1 MRGLSERE
9 ILPLWE
15 RGAGHGPLVRG
26 RALLAAACPELDD
39 DGAAA
44 LTVGERDAL
53 LIELRERSLG
63 PALVGFVA
71 CPECGE
77 PLELELDS
85 RQLRLAAAG
94 GPSPDPREVVV
105 GDERVRF
112 RPLTCGDLGAAAAAA
127 NPEAARRTLAEL
139 CLLQPAELSEELL
152 VELSTALAK
161 RDPGAEML
169 VGLTCPECGHAWETV
184 FDIVTFFW
192 SEVTAYARRLL
203 HEVATL
209 AHSFGWRENEILE
222 LTPARRRHYLELA
235 S

>member
-26 RALLAAACPELDD
+26 RALLTAACPELDD

-85 RQLRLAAAG
+85 RQLRLAAG
-94 GPSPDPREVVV
+94 SGPSPDPAEVVV
-105 GDERVRF
+105 HDERVPF
-112 RPLTCGDLGAAAAAA
+112 RPLTCGDLDAAAAAA
-127 NPEAARRTLAEL
+127 DPEAARRTLAEL
-139 CLLQPAELSEELL
+139 CLLEPAELSEELL
-152 VELSTALAK
+152 AELSAALAQ

-169 VGLTCPECGHAWETV
+169 VGLTCPECGHAWETM
-184 FDIVTFFW
+184 FDIVTFLW